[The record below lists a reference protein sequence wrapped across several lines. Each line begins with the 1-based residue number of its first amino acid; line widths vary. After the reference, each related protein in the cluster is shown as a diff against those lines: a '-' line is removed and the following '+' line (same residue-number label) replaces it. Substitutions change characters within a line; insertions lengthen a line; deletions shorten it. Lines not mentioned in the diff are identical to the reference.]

1 MAMPRLTTTLPWPAP
16 LPVAAAVAFLALVA
30 SSAFAA
36 EGGAAI
42 LALVKAGD
50 AAALQSVLAAD
61 EQAAHAAEV
70 DGTTALH
77 WAVHLDD
84 EEAAATLLAA
94 GADATAANR
103 YGVTPLSLA
112 SVNGNAGI
120 IARLLAAG
128 AEAGQASR
136 EGETALMTASRT
148 GNAAAVELL
157 LAHGADPNAR
167 ETWRGQTALM
177 WAAAER
183 HLEATE
189 SLVRYGADV
198 GARSDGEFTPLLFA
212 VRAGDEA
219 VARALVA
226 AGADID
232 AADADG
238 HTPLVLAI
246 LNGHYAL
253 AAELL
258 ALGADPEAATPGGT
272 ALHHAVRWRRYEFTD
287 FYRPPPPTTGDLDP
301 LGLDACA
308 AGRRRGAE
316 RAHREAV
323 PAGRRLRQQLERAA
337 ARRGHAAP
345 DRGAGGRRGRRCA
358 CCSPTARI
366 RTGRPTAHVTPL
378 MAAAGMGF
386 NFERSIGTEAE
397 RVEAV
402 ELLWKLGADLAAV
415 NDKGETAMHG
425 AARSGTTSVVR
436 FLFEHGAALDLES
449 EGRVDAARE
458 RRRHAEPLQ
467 HAAGDRGGHRGAAR
481 GRRALRRGGAR
492 PRTATGPAGGTSRF
506 RHRRPA
512 CASSRWRGAT

>member
-1 MAMPRLTTTLPWPAP
+1 MRRLVHAMAMPRLTTALRSPAP
-16 LPVAAAVAFLALVA
+16 LPVAGTIASLALVA

-50 AAALQSVLAAD
+50 AAAVRTLLAAD
-61 EQAAHAAEV
+61 VESANAAEV

-77 WAVHLDD
+77 WAAHLDD
-84 EEAAATLLAA
+84 EETVAALIAA
-94 GADATAANR
+94 GAEATATNR

-112 SVNGNAGI
+112 SVNGSAAVIG
-120 IARLLAAG
+120 RLLDAG
-128 AEAGQASR
+128 ADAGQASR
-136 EGETALMTASRT
+136 EGESALMTAARS
-148 GNAAAVELL
+148 GSAAAVELL

-183 HLEATE
+183 HLEATKP
-189 SLVRYGADV
+189 LLRYGADV

-212 VRAGDEA
+212 VRAGDGA
-219 VARALVA
+219 VAHALVA
-226 AGADID
+226 AGAGID
-232 AADADG
+232 QADGDG

-258 ALGADPEAATPGGT
+258 ALGADPEVATPGGT

-301 LGLDACA
+301 LGLMRVLLA
-308 AGRRRGAE
+308 AGADPNARIEKRFPRAGVFDNNWSALPLIGAT
-316 RAHREAV
+316 
-323 PAGRRLRQQLERAA
+323 PLLIA
-337 ARRGHAAP
+337 ARAGDADAMRVLLAHGADPHLAT
-345 DRGAGGRRGRRCA
+345 DRC
-358 CCSPTARI
+358 
-366 RTGRPTAHVTPL
+366 VTPL

-397 RVEAV
+397 RLEAV
-402 ELLWKLGADLAAV
+402 ELLWRLGADLAAV
-415 NDKGETAMHG
+415 NDRGETAMHG

-436 FLFEHGAALDLES
+436 FLFEHGAALDIES
-449 EGRVDAARE
+449 EGGWTPLENADGTRSHFSTRPATAAAIRE
-458 RRRHAEPLQ
+458 LL
-467 HAAGDRGGHRGAAR
+467 AAGA
-481 GRRALRRGGAR
+481 
-492 PRTATGPAGGTSRF
+492 P
-506 RHRRPA
+506 
-512 CASSRWRGAT
+512 

>member
-1 MAMPRLTTTLPWPAP
+1 M
-16 LPVAAAVAFLALVA
+16 
-30 SSAFAA
+30 
-36 EGGAAI
+36 
-42 LALVKAGD
+42 
-50 AAALQSVLAAD
+50 
-61 EQAAHAAEV
+61 
-70 DGTTALH
+70 
-77 WAVHLDD
+77 HLDD
-84 EEAAATLLAA
+84 EGTVAALLAA
-94 GADATAANR
+94 GADPSAANR
-103 YGVTPLSLA
+103 YGVTPLTLA

-120 IARLLAAG
+120 IGRLLDAG
-128 AEAGQASR
+128 ADAAQASR
-136 EGETALMTASRT
+136 EGETALMTAARSGSAT
-148 GNAAAVELL
+148 AVELL
-157 LAHGADPNAR
+157 LAHGADPNTR
-167 ETWRGQTALM
+167 ESWRGQTALM

-183 HLEATE
+183 HLEATA

-212 VRAGDEA
+212 VRAGDGA

-258 ALGADPEAATPGGT
+258 ALGADPEVATPGGT

-301 LGLDACA
+301 LGLMRVLLATGADPNARMEKRFPRAGVFDNNWSALPLVGATPLLIA
-308 AGRRRGAE
+308 A
-316 RAHREAV
+316 RA
-323 PAGRRLRQQLERAA
+323 GDAA
-337 ARRGHAAP
+337 AMRVLLAHGADPHLAT
-345 DRGAGGRRGRRCA
+345 DRC
-358 CCSPTARI
+358 
-366 RTGRPTAHVTPL
+366 VTPL

-397 RVEAV
+397 RLEAV
-402 ELLWKLGADLAAV
+402 ELLWRLGADLAAV

-449 EGRVDAARE
+449 DEGWT
-458 RRRHAEPLQ
+458 PLEN
-467 HAAGDRGGHRGAAR
+467 AD
-481 GRRALRRGGAR
+481 
-492 PRTATGPAGGTSRF
+492 GTRSHF
-506 RHRRPA
+506 STRPA
-512 CASSRWRGAT
+512 TAAAIRELLADGAP

>member
-1 MAMPRLTTTLPWPAP
+1 MRTGMGLLATAGALGGGLRST
-16 LPVAAAVAFLALVA
+16 AAAMLLVFVA
-30 SSAFAA
+30 SGTGA
-36 EGGAAI
+36 EERGAGI
-42 LALVKAGD
+42 IGLIRAGD
-50 AAALQSVLAAD
+50 AGAVRASLAAD
-61 EQAAHAAEV
+61 AGAARAAQV

-77 WAVHLDD
+77 WAAHLDD
-84 EEAAATLLAA
+84 EATVAALIAA

-112 SVNGNAGI
+112 SVNGHAAI
-120 IARLLAAG
+120 IGRLLAAG
-128 AEAGQASR
+128 ADAGQTSR
-136 EGETALMTASRT
+136 EGETALMTAARS
-148 GNAAAVELL
+148 GSAAAVELL
-157 LAHGADPNAR
+157 LSHGADANAR

-183 HLEATE
+183 HLAATKV
-189 SLVRYGADV
+189 LLRHGADV
-198 GARSDGEFTPLLFA
+198 DARSDGEFTPLLFA

-226 AGADID
+226 AGAEID
-232 AADADG
+232 AVDGDG

-258 ALGADPEAATPGGT
+258 ALGADPEVATPGGT

-301 LGLDACA
+301 LGLMRVLLA
-308 AGRRRGAE
+308 AGAEPNAQIEKRFPRAGVFDNNWSALPLVGAT
-316 RAHREAV
+316 
-323 PAGRRLRQQLERAA
+323 PLLIA
-337 ARRGHAAP
+337 ARAGDADAMRVLLAHGADPHRAT
-345 DRGAGGRRGRRCA
+345 DR
-358 CCSPTARI
+358 
-366 RTGRPTAHVTPL
+366 HVTPL

-436 FLFEHGAALDLES
+436 FLFEHGAALDIES
-449 EGRVDAARE
+449 EDGWTPLENADGTRSHFSTRPATAAAIE
-458 RRRHAEPLQ
+458 ELL
-467 HAAGDRGGHRGAAR
+467 AAGA
-481 GRRALRRGGAR
+481 
-492 PRTATGPAGGTSRF
+492 P
-506 RHRRPA
+506 
-512 CASSRWRGAT
+512 

>member
-1 MAMPRLTTTLPWPAP
+1 MRSTTAPRPRAGLRRGGP
-16 LPVAAAVAFLALVA
+16 LPAVTAVAALALLASPAVA
-30 SSAFAA
+30 A
-36 EGGAAI
+36 EDGATI

-50 AAALQSVLAAD
+50 AAAARTLLAAD
-61 EQAAHAAEV
+61 SEAARAAEV

-77 WAVHLDD
+77 WAAHLDD
-84 EEAAATLLAA
+84 EATVAALLAA

-112 SVNGNAGI
+112 SVNGNAAVI
-120 IARLLAAG
+120 RRLLDAG
-128 AEAGQASR
+128 ADAGQASR
-136 EGETALMTASRT
+136 EGETALMTAARS
-148 GNAAAVELL
+148 GSAAAVELL
-157 LAHGADPNAR
+157 LSHGADANAR

-183 HLEATE
+183 HLAATKV
-189 SLVRYGADV
+189 LLRHGADV
-198 GARSDGEFTPLLFA
+198 DARSDGEFTPLLFA

-226 AGADID
+226 AGAEID
-232 AADADG
+232 AVDGDG

-258 ALGADPEAATPGGT
+258 ALGADPEVATPGGT

-301 LGLDACA
+301 LGLARVLLA
-308 AGRRRGAE
+308 AGADPNARIEKRFPRAGVFDNNWSALPLIGATPLLIAA
-316 RAHREAV
+316 RA
-323 PAGRRLRQQLERAA
+323 GDAA
-337 ARRGHAAP
+337 AMRVLLAHGADPHLAT
-345 DRGAGGRRGRRCA
+345 DR
-358 CCSPTARI
+358 S
-366 RTGRPTAHVTPL
+366 VTPL

-397 RVEAV
+397 RLEAV

-436 FLFEHGAALDLES
+436 FLFAHGAAVDLES
-449 EGRVDAARE
+449 EDGWTPLENADGTRSHFSTRPATAAAIRE
-458 RRRHAEPLQ
+458 LL
-467 HAAGDRGGHRGAAR
+467 AAGA
-481 GRRALRRGGAR
+481 
-492 PRTATGPAGGTSRF
+492 P
-506 RHRRPA
+506 
-512 CASSRWRGAT
+512 